1 MPFDAAIFDFDGTLV
16 DSAKSKRDAFFAIF
30 PDTPL
35 HQAVIRGVLDE
46 DPDGSRHRVIPL
58 MIERMRA
65 AGLDQDCALLASDL
79 SASYGLVS
87 EAAVQQAP
95 ELPGAS
101 ALLAALSPH
110 VRLHLCSNTPRAT
123 VRAHVDA
130 RGWTSHFVTV
140 EGYPTVKAAEVG
152 RVIRDGGF
160 KPQRVAVIGDG
171 ISDQDAALANGCCF
185 IAIESPTD
193 LAGAGRILGGSNV

>member
-30 PDTPL
+30 PDTPP
-35 HQAVIRGVLDE
+35 HHAIVRGVLDE

-65 AGLDQDCALLASDL
+65 AGLDRDRTLLVSDL
-79 SASYGLVS
+79 VANYGSAS

-110 VRLHLCSNTPRAT
+110 MRLHLCSNTPRAT
-123 VRAHVDA
+123 VRAHVEA
-130 RGWTSHFVTV
+130 RGWTSYFITV
-140 EGYPTVKAAEVG
+140 EGHPTVKAVEVE

-171 ISDQDAALANGCCF
+171 ISDQDAARANGCCF

-193 LAGAGRILGGSNV
+193 LAGAGRFLGVSNV